1 MSDLIDGSTRGD
13 YEPPLHKP
21 ADVRQ
26 SGRAVLLQFGLFL
39 ALGLIG
45 GVLWWLVTPRPHYQ
59 LVAGQV
65 SMDAI
70 QVMKQVN
77 ADMWFAVISA
87 GLGIFA
93 GVVVALRRASGPMG
107 SVLFLIAGASLAALL
122 MWQMGE
128 LLTPDHLREQ
138 AKLLKPGQALQ
149 VPLRLEAKVVLL
161 VWPVSSLCAVGSLL
175 WLRTA
180 PAKRHDED

>member
-1 MSDLIDGSTRGD
+1 M
-13 YEPPLHKP
+13 
-21 ADVRQ
+21 
-26 SGRAVLLQFGLFL
+26 LLQFGLFL

-138 AKLLKPGQALQ
+138 AKL
-149 VPLRLEAKVVLL
+149 VLL